1 MKEELIKE
9 LVANSKFTNRINIQ
23 YQHKIESL
31 NKEINQYKN
40 EISDLQLQ
48 LLNQNQSNPI
58 TSRDP
63 SKIETYLLIFISDFN

>member
-48 LLNQNQSNPI
+48 LLNQNQSNLI

-63 SKIETYLLIFISDFN
+63 SKIET

>member
-31 NKEINQYKN
+31 NKEINQYKS
-40 EISDLQLQ
+40 EISELQLQ
-48 LLNQNQSNPI
+48 LQNQNQSNLI

-63 SKIETYLLIFISDFN
+63 SKIET

>member
-23 YQHKIESL
+23 YQHKIDCL
-31 NKEINQYKN
+31 NKEITQYKV
-40 EISDLQLQ
+40 EITDLQSQLQ
-48 LLNQNQSNPI
+48 NPSNLI

-63 SKIETYLLIFISDFN
+63 TKTDR

>member
-40 EISDLQLQ
+40 EISELQLQ
-48 LLNQNQSNPI
+48 LQNQNQSNLI

-63 SKIETYLLIFISDFN
+63 SKIET

>member
-40 EISDLQLQ
+40 EISELQLQ
-48 LLNQNQSNPI
+48 LQSQNQSNLI

-63 SKIETYLLIFISDFN
+63 SKIET